1 MAASLVTVTTQ
12 ELGPAPVTEQAYSGV
27 PLLTPTGEGPI
38 KGGLNIG
45 GHTIPVIGQLHPTTH
60 CICSRERRKHYNKT
74 YLKVGAWNVRT
85 LMDARDTDRP
95 ERRTALVSRELT
107 RFNIDVAA
115 LSETKLLGEGQ
126 ITEVGSGYTFFWKG
140 KNPEDHRSQG
150 VGFAVKTQ
158 LVKAHNL
165 TPNAINERTT

>member
-1 MAASLVTVTTQ
+1 
-12 ELGPAPVTEQAYSGV
+12 
-27 PLLTPTGEGPI
+27 
-38 KGGLNIG
+38 
-45 GHTIPVIGQLHPTTH
+45 
-60 CICSRERRKHYNKT
+60 
-74 YLKVGAWNVRT
+74 
-85 LMDARDTDRP
+85 MDARDTDRP
-95 ERRTALVSRELT
+95 ERRTALVLRELT

-140 KNPEDHRSQG
+140 KNLEDHRSQG